1 MPVTIKLS
9 KHLYDTLGEQV
20 ADELV
25 NWFNQVD
32 ATYRSDLREFNEI
45 NFSRFDAKLEQR
57 LTEFAAGLG
66 ARIDGLDAK
75 IDRVNGS
82 LDARIDRVYTDLN
95 AKINGL
101 DAKIDHMAIQL
112 DATLERRLA
121 EFRADLLKWSFLFW
135 IGTVVTIVGAMKFVR

>member
-1 MPVTIKLS
+1 MPVTVRLS

-32 ATYRSDLREFNEI
+32 ATYRSDLREFNET

-66 ARIDGLDAK
+66 ARIGDLDGK
-75 IDRVNGS
+75 IDRVYS
-82 LDARIDRVYTDLN
+82 ELN
-95 AKINGL
+95 AKIDHVAL
-101 DAKIDHMAIQL
+101 RFDAR
-112 DATLERRLA
+112 LEQRLA